1 MSSSQTPTTTI
12 AAIHDGQKPKRDIE
26 AMDRAIITEAS
37 KWAAAWG
44 LGATGLTAWAH
55 YRIPAV
61 RTLRW
66 PYKVIT
72 VIFVASGAFFTVAD
86 RESMIQ
92 DRIYAQ
98 QYSITEPV
106 VEPLDNVNKY
116 SPDYILKYVHKN
128 RFSLIAGTW
137 VTAVG
142 AGLLFNLGR
151 RSVPMDQKIISTRM
165 FAQSTALVAV
175 GALGVAASVKSPPPE
190 GIREKRK
197 EDWEVELSQF
207 RRQ

>member
-1 MSSSQTPTTTI
+1 MSSQTTTP
-12 AAIHDGQKPKRDIE
+12 AALHDGQKPKRDIA
-26 AMDRAIITEAS
+26 AMDRAIITEAT
-37 KWAAAWG
+37 KWGAAWG
-44 LGATGLTAWAH
+44 LGASALTAWAH
-55 YRIPAV
+55 YRIPSV

-72 VIFVASGAFFTVAD
+72 VIFVSSGAFFTVAD

-92 DRIYAQ
+92 DRLYAQ
-98 QYSITEPV
+98 QYSITAPA

-116 SPDYILKYVHKN
+116 SADYMLKYIHQN

-137 VTAVG
+137 ATAVG
-142 AGLLFNLGR
+142 AGLLFNFAR

-175 GALGVAASVKSPPPE
+175 GALGVAASVKSPQPE
-190 GIREKRK
+190 AIQEKKK
-197 EDWEVELSQF
+197 EDWEVELAQF